1 MAMQTA
7 VLLWVRVHKQME
19 WQLPTSLCS
28 CSQEGIAV
36 AQPLHA
42 SCLGCYKERPEEAPP
57 GNGGGALGLP
67 RPFPVSSFPR
77 RTGSFLHE
85 E

>member
-1 MAMQTA
+1 MTVQTA

-28 CSQEGIAV
+28 YSQEGIA
-36 AQPLHA
+36 ATWPLHA

-57 GNGGGALGLP
+57 GNGGGGTGPA
-67 RPFPVSSFPR
+67 SSF
-77 RTGSFLHE
+77 SSEFLSQKNRE
-85 E
+85 LPS